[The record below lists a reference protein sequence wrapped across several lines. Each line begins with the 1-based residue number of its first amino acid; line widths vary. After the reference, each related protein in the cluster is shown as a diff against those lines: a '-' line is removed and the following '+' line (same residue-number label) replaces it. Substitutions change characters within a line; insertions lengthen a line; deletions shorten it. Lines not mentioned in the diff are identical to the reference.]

1 MYRCWW
7 QVDGAEGVYGIF
19 LLLQFLDG
27 VRSKDIN
34 KKKMSTREKIWGFEK
49 A

>member
-34 KKKMSTREKIWGFEK
+34 KTNEYKGEDLGF
-49 A
+49 